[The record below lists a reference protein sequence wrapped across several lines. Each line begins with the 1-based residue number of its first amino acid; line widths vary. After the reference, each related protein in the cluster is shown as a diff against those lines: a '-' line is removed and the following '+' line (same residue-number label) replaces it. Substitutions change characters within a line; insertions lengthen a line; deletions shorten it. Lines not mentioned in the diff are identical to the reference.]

1 MIEFDVQLSRDR
13 VPVIYHDF
21 FLHAKLGHRVLHATM
36 MSKMGLH
43 DLTLAQ
49 LNQVEWRHCSQPNP
63 SRLRSL
69 LRKHWLSI
77 LALAQ
82 PPPPSFVSPMQA
94 LCDAFPT
101 LRLAFDH
108 VPLHVGF
115 NIEIKYPADNSTRH
129 LTALPSFEV
138 LSFSLKLAQIFKV
151 QLNAYV
157 DAILDV
163 VMAFGR
169 SRHVVFSCFAPDVCV
184 LLRAKQS
191 TYRVYFLT
199 CGVDVEHLVWDT
211 RCIALNHAVAFSQ
224 VEQLHGIVTNSDP
237 LLDKPALIP
246 AIKNN
251 TQLDVFTWGDH
262 NTSHA
267 HSL

>member
-151 QLNAYV
+151 Q
-157 DAILDV
+157 
-163 VMAFGR
+163 
-169 SRHVVFSCFAPDVCV
+169 
-184 LLRAKQS
+184 
-191 TYRVYFLT
+191 
-199 CGVDVEHLVWDT
+199 
-211 RCIALNHAVAFSQ
+211 
-224 VEQLHGIVTNSDP
+224 
-237 LLDKPALIP
+237 
-246 AIKNN
+246 
-251 TQLDVFTWGDH
+251 
-262 NTSHA
+262 
-267 HSL
+267 

>member
-21 FLHAKLGHRVLHATM
+21 FFHAKLGHRVLHATM

-138 LSFSLKLAQIFKV
+138 LS
-151 QLNAYV
+151 
-157 DAILDV
+157 
-163 VMAFGR
+163 
-169 SRHVVFSCFAPDVCV
+169 HVVFSCFAPDVCV

-267 HSL
+267 H

>member
-21 FLHAKLGHRVLHATM
+21 FFHAKLGHRVLHATM

-82 PPPPSFVSPMQA
+82 PPPPSLSSSVQPRPSNSNGTKYVTTGGSCDSVSPMQA

-138 LSFSLKLAQIFKV
+138 LSFSLKLAQIF
-151 QLNAYV
+151 
-157 DAILDV
+157 
-163 VMAFGR
+163 
-169 SRHVVFSCFAPDVCV
+169 
-184 LLRAKQS
+184 
-191 TYRVYFLT
+191 
-199 CGVDVEHLVWDT
+199 
-211 RCIALNHAVAFSQ
+211 
-224 VEQLHGIVTNSDP
+224 
-237 LLDKPALIP
+237 
-246 AIKNN
+246 
-251 TQLDVFTWGDH
+251 
-262 NTSHA
+262 
-267 HSL
+267 